1 MCETA
6 LKDFQ
11 TILATV
17 GGEREKERAGELLK
31 RVSIVP
37 DSPSPST
44 ETLKESGKIKS
55 RPKVRNTDE
64 L

>member
-6 LKDFQ
+6 LKDFE
-11 TILATV
+11 TILGTV
-17 GGEREKERAGELLK
+17 GGEREKERARELLK
-31 RVSIVP
+31 RVTIVP

-44 ETLKESGKIKS
+44 ETLKESGKIKR
-55 RPKVRNTDE
+55 RPKVRNCQE

>member
-17 GGEREKERAGELLK
+17 GGEREKERAGELL
-31 RVSIVP
+31 RCVAIVP
-37 DSPSPST
+37 DYPCQST
-44 ETLKESGKIKS
+44 ETLKESGKIKR